1 MKRIAN
7 GHNNST
13 NGDGKGKRARCHN
26 LWGENNRGNWKWF
39 KVRAKKRSKNDK
51 TGGEW
56 EKKSVVAANE
66 SGMYWRWS
74 LNWIL
79 RKTRVIVQSWCQLSF
94 GVSRFVIQHY
104 ASKFVRM
111 LRWIWFNQ
119 NTILSMPSPF
129 HLISVFALSFNW
141 LPLSFFF
148 SVCLSLSVKINSVCL
163 ARQHADTNGTQLR
176 KKSTS
181 TIVIFKVY
189 IKYLLTSPFE
199 MMLCINEYLY
209 TPKRDRQQT
218 SLTHQ
223 LHDGTRTRTQTLKQ
237 NK

>member
-141 LPLSFFF
+141 LPLFFF
-148 SVCLSLSVKINSVCL
+148 SLFVY
-163 ARQHADTNGTQLR
+163 HFQLKSIPFVWHDNMQIR
-176 KKSTS
+176 MERNWEKKAH
-181 TIVIFKVY
+181 
-189 IKYLLTSPFE
+189 LRL
-199 MMLCINEYLY
+199 
-209 TPKRDRQQT
+209 
-218 SLTHQ
+218 
-223 LHDGTRTRTQTLKQ
+223 
-237 NK
+237 